1 MTLVQVLSLIPTI
14 GAIALLLALGRKP
27 ERIAAVA
34 FIAIVLGSPAVQHL
48 EFQNV
53 RWAVGALSLGL
64 LAVLTWLA
72 LTADRWW
79 LLAAAGF
86 QLVGFG
92 TYLVALFQPDVLIW
106 SGIALRRI
114 VWLQLMLAC
123 AFGAWEAWSIGNSV
137 KEQVR
142 DAGSYR

>member
-1 MTLVQVLSLIPTI
+1 MTLVQVLSLIPTV
-14 GAIALLLALGRKP
+14 LALGLLLIFGRAP
-27 ERIAAVA
+27 ERIAAAA
-34 FIAIVLGSPAVQHL
+34 FIAIVFGSPAVQHL
-48 EFQNV
+48 EFHNV
-53 RWAVGALSLGL
+53 RWAVAALSLGL

-92 TYLVALFQPDVLIW
+92 TYVVALFQPEVLIW

-114 VWLQLMLAC
+114 IWLQLMLAC
-123 AFGAWEAWSIGNSV
+123 AFGAWEGRKAQPSGWRSGSDGSIP
-137 KEQVR
+137 R
-142 DAGSYR
+142 